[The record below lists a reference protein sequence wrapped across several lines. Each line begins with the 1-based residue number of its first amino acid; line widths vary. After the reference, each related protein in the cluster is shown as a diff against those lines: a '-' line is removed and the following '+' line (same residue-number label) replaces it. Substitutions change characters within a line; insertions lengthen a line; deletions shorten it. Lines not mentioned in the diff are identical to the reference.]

1 MNLSSLS
8 VKRPVT
14 TIMFVL
20 IIILLGFVSLSKLP
34 IDLYPKIEIPVAIVS
49 TQYSN
54 VAPEEIENLVTRPI
68 EEAVG
73 TIENIDTIQSIT
85 SEGSSIVVVQFK
97 FGTDMNFAA
106 LKMREKVDMVKGFLP
121 DDASDPMVMQIDPNA
136 QAIMQIAVSGADIP
150 IIQDYA
156 NSVMKPALERLQGVA
171 SVDIAGGYDSYVSIK
186 VQPEK
191 LSGYGLT
198 LDTLSQSLA
207 LENINLPAGSIK
219 NGTQELNL
227 RTVGEFESLRDIKQI
242 PINLPTG
249 ATIKLEDIADVSL
262 TNKDIS
268 SISKVNG
275 EAAVSIS
282 VQKQSG
288 TNTVLVAN
296 EIREVIDDF
305 KHHSKYDI
313 KIIFDSSTYI
323 KEAIAQV
330 ANSGLVGGILAIFVL
345 LIFLRNIR
353 STIIIGLTIPISII
367 STFILIYFNDITLNM
382 MTLGGLALG
391 IGMLVDNSVV
401 VLENIYRYAQ
411 DGYSKKEAA
420 ILGSKEVAMAVTA
433 STLTTVAVFLPIAF
447 VDGIAS
453 IMFKEL
459 ALTITFSLASSLV
472 MSLTLIPMLASK
484 ILKVD
489 DMQGKHHVN
498 KIKLFGILLDK
509 TDAIYFALETK
520 YKDLLYWSLKHRK
533 SVIIFTITIFIASI
547 FSVSLIGMEFMP
559 TADEGAFSINLELE
573 PGSKVEDTS
582 KMIDEVAEKIIDIEA
597 IDYIFSTTAG
607 NNFMSSSPNTGSIQC
622 MLKPLAERSV
632 STSDVILQVESL
644 TANIPGLKTTIT
656 SQNSMMIGGNP
667 ISIQLKGNDLDVLKD
682 ISTEISDI
690 VKSVNGTR
698 NVSSSLDN
706 PIPQIEIKLKRNYA
720 SKFGLS
726 TAMVSSTVK
735 SMIDGKTATRYKLN
749 GDEIDVIIE
758 VASNY
763 NKSIDNL
770 KQLNITSPTGVSVP
784 LGLIADISIESGPLQ
799 INRDNQSR
807 IVTVSSDIYNRDL
820 ASVTADIQEKINNI
834 NLPKGYTIEFGGQN
848 KEMIEAFADLALAL
862 MLAIILVY
870 MIIAAQFESLLT
882 PFIIMFTTPLAISGG
897 IIGLYITNRTISI
910 LSIIGFIMLS
920 GIVVN
925 NAIVLIDYINTRRS
939 RGEERTEAILQAGKI
954 RLRPILMTT
963 LTTVLALIPM
973 AIGIGEGAELQAPMA
988 TVVIFGLL
996 ISTLL
1001 TLVFIP
1007 VLYTVFDNYH
1017 EKFIHRK
1024 KHLSN

>member
-305 KHHSKYDI
+305 KHQSKYDI

-411 DGYSKKEAA
+411 DGYSKNEAA

-489 DMQGKHHVN
+489 AMQGKHHVN
-498 KIKLFGILLDK
+498 KIKLFGIILDK

-520 YKDLLYWSLKHRK
+520 YKDLLSWSLKHRK

-632 STSDVILQVESL
+632 STSDVILQVERL

-735 SMIDGKTATRYKLN
+735 SMINGKTATRYKLN

-784 LGLIADISIESGPLQ
+784 LDLIADISIESGPLQ

-1007 VLYTVFDNYH
+1007 VLYTIFDNYH